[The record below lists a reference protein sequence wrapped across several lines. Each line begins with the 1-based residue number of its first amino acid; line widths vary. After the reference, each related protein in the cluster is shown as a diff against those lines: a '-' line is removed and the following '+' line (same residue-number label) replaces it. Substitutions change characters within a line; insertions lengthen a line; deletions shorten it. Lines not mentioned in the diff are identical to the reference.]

1 MRLLDSEEF
10 LKKYQELRT
19 RHSSLKPFKAPC
31 ELRDFL
37 HDQNNKDYQAKDSAF
52 RALILEYQRAKDQ
65 LLSLY
70 LIGLLMPGLNKIF
83 YHFAGKANGLEN
95 DELWLQIFT
104 YFLQHLE
111 NYNFERRPGKVA
123 KNILMDTFGSVSKWL
138 QHLRD
143 YQKTQCS
150 LENAM
155 FLVEQIT
162 ATNGDLLIEEE
173 QIDITPEEF
182 LLSLINQGIIS
193 FENAYI
199 ILATR
204 IEGKTLKALAQEL
217 NQSYEAL
224 KKRRQRT
231 LKIIS
236 KVAFK
241 NELWKCNF

>member
-10 LKKYQELRT
+10 LQKYQELRT
-19 RHSSLKPFKAPC
+19 HYFSLKPFETPF

-52 RALILEYQRAKDQ
+52 RALILEYQKTKDQ
-65 LLSLY
+65 FLSLY

-83 YHFAGKANGLEN
+83 YHFADKARGLEN

-104 YFLQHLE
+104 YLLQHLE
-111 NYNFERRPGKVA
+111 NYNFERRPKKVA

-138 QHLRD
+138 MHLRD

-150 LENAM
+150 LENVM
-155 FLVEQIT
+155 FLVEQIS
-162 ATNGDLLIEEE
+162 ATNGDLLMEEK
-173 QIDITPEEF
+173 QIDITPEEI
-182 LLSLINQGIIS
+182 LLSLTNQGFVS
-193 FENAYI
+193 CENAYL

-236 KVAFK
+236 KTAFK
-241 NELWKCNF
+241 

>member
-1 MRLLDSEEF
+1 
-10 LKKYQELRT
+10 
-19 RHSSLKPFKAPC
+19 
-31 ELRDFL
+31 
-37 HDQNNKDYQAKDSAF
+37 
-52 RALILEYQRAKDQ
+52 
-65 LLSLY
+65 
-70 LIGLLMPGLNKIF
+70 MPGLNKIF
-83 YHFAGKANGLEN
+83 YHFAGKASGLEN

-143 YQKTQCS
+143 CQKTQCS
-150 LENAM
+150 LENIM

-182 LLSLINQGIIS
+182 LSSLINQSFIS

-236 KVAFK
+236 KVAF
-241 NELWKCNF
+241 EDGL